1 MVKKIGLM
9 VGREWSFPP
18 AFVAEVNS
26 RKGGVVAEYVKIG
39 TPGSTD
45 RVEYDVIVDRISH
58 AIPFYRSYLKRAA
71 RQGVKVIND
80 PVALASHDRF
90 AAAAIAADMGVRT
103 PATALLPHRSYAP
116 EIVPEE
122 SLRNLDY
129 PLDWQALANRIGMPC
144 VLRDAAI
151 DAEEQWV
158 CTSLDELLEHY
169 NRSDRKLLIAQ
180 EKIEWEHY
188 VRCFVFGREDALPL
202 KFDPIERKYQVHH
215 AHLTDTLGDRIVHDS
230 LELTRALGLDI
241 NAVDWGIR
249 DGVAYVV
256 RVLNPI
262 PDLDIYA
269 LGAHYFEQVVER
281 LADMAIRLATGEG
294 KPPEVTRLRSD
305 GDGAGDLAEEL
316 PSLAQGLPRP
326 KL

>member
-1 MVKKIGLM
+1 MVRKIGLM

-18 AFVAEVNS
+18 AFIAEVNGRNS
-26 RKGGVVAEYVKIG
+26 GVTAEYVKLG

-45 RVEYDVIVDRISH
+45 KVEFDVIVDRISH
-58 AIPFYRSYLKRAA
+58 AIPFYRSYVKHAA

-80 PVALASHDRF
+80 PFALESHDRF
-90 AAAAIAADMGVRT
+90 AAAGIAAELGIKT
-103 PATALLPHRSYAP
+103 PTTALLPHRSYGP

-129 PLDWQALANRIGMPC
+129 PLDWQALLDRVGTPC
-144 VLRDAAI
+144 LLRDAAL
-151 DAEEQWV
+151 DADQQWV
-158 CTSLDELLEHY
+158 CNSMEELLEQY

-180 EKIEWEHY
+180 QKIEWEHY

-202 KFDPIERKYQVHH
+202 KFNPVDRKYQVDH
-215 AHLTDTLGDRIVHDS
+215 AHLTEDLGDRIVRDS
-230 LELTRALGLDI
+230 LTLTRTLGLDL

-249 DGVAYVV
+249 DGVPYAV

-269 LGAHYFEQVVER
+269 LSAHYFENVVER
-281 LADMAIRLATGEG
+281 MADTAIRLATGESTPADAPA
-294 KPPEVTRLRSD
+294 PPTA